1 MASPLLEARGLTK
14 SYREGTRTLRV
25 LDALDL
31 QIAPGEHLALLG
43 RSGSGKSTL
52 LNLLGGIDRPDLGSV
67 SLLGEPLSAYDEQ
80 RRTLFRRRHIGYV
93 YQAFNLIPTLTA
105 LENTALPLELNG
117 SAAPA
122 AAQAA
127 AELLGRIGLGERL
140 DAFPDQL
147 SGGEQQRV
155 AIARALVH
163 RPALVLADEPTGNLD
178 ARSGRQVLDLLDE
191 LFADRGRGLLIV
203 THSLAVAER
212 AHRVLTLTDGR
223 LSSERDRS
231 AW

>member
-147 SGGEQQRV
+147 SGLE
-155 AIARALVH
+155 
-163 RPALVLADEPTGNLD
+163 
-178 ARSGRQVLDLLDE
+178 LLDRF
-191 LFADRGRGLLIV
+191 LR
-203 THSLAVAER
+203 
-212 AHRVLTLTDGR
+212 RVDVVI
-223 LSSERDRS
+223 E
-231 AW
+231 